1 MMVNSGYFMLF
12 IMVIISDNGDDHGQL
27 TIIINHHLLIIIHE
41 WWWWW
46 MAIIKSGTLM
56 MFEWLMINMFIT
68 ISMTFIL
75 CLINDAYIIV
85 VHSAFRWMVMKGDQW
100 DGSLWSHL
108 PKNRWL
114 PGSKSIE
121 RIPLLM
127 VIFVINWS
135 NSIFD
140 VDLVINIPSSIH
152 YPMNNAP
159 ISYPINSSCIY
170 IYTHIFQTIIM

>member
-1 MMVNSGYFMLF
+1 MMVSSGYFMLF

-46 MAIIKSGTLM
+46 MAMIKSGPLM
-56 MFEWLMINMFIT
+56 MFEWLMINMFITT

-108 PKNRWL
+108 PKKRWL

-170 IYTHIFQTIIM
+170 IFSRP